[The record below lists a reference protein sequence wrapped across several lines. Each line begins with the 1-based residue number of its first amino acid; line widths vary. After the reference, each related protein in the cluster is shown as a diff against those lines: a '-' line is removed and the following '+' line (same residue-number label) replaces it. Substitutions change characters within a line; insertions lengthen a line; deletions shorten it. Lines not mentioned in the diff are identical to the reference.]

1 MFEALK
7 KLWNKQDLLV
17 TEPIVVKT
25 NISEPVISFVN
36 AIKKDSKRFMIKK
49 GYMENAMR
57 PYYSGTPYRYSVT
70 DKVANKH
77 FSCIIRESYE
87 PTYFTTDLYNV
98 KFGYK
103 KYVYSKPEPWLTDEE
118 VLYVV
123 NELEAFF
130 KDKVE
135 RVKGKIEKRAR
146 ERLTKLYKGE

>member
-7 KLWNKQDLLV
+7 KLWNKQDPLV

-25 NISEPVISFVN
+25 NISEPVVSFVN
-36 AIKKDSKRFMIKK
+36 AIKKDPKRFVVKK
-49 GYMENAMR
+49 EYMGINF
-57 PYYSGTPYRYSVT
+57 PVCSGTSYRYSVT
-70 DKVANKH
+70 DKLANKH
-77 FSCIIRESYE
+77 FSCTVRERYE
-87 PTYFTTDLYNV
+87 PSYTISPYEV
-98 KFGYK
+98 SFGYK

-123 NELEAFF
+123 NELEKFF

-135 RVKGKIEKRAR
+135 RVKAKIEKRAR

>member
-1 MFEALK
+1 MFEVLK
-7 KLWNKQDLLV
+7 KLWNKQDPLV
-17 TEPIVVKT
+17 TDPIVVKP

-36 AIKKDSKRFMIKK
+36 AIKKDPKRFVVKK
-49 GYMENAMR
+49 EYMKIDFPIYN
-57 PYYSGTPYRYSVT
+57 SGTPYRYSVT
-70 DKVANKH
+70 DRVANKY
-77 FSCIIRESYE
+77 FSCTVREIWESSCSR
-87 PTYFTTDLYNV
+87 TYAIS
-98 KFGYK
+98 FGYN

>member
-17 TEPIVVKT
+17 TEPVVVKT

-36 AIKKDSKRFMIKK
+36 AIKKDPKRFMVKK
-49 GYMENAMR
+49 EYMEIDFPIYN
-57 PYYSGTPYRYSVT
+57 SGTPYRYSVT

-77 FSCIIRESYE
+77 FSCTVRERYESSYTIS
-87 PTYFTTDLYNV
+87 PHKV
-98 KFGYK
+98 SFGYK

-123 NELEAFF
+123 NELESFF